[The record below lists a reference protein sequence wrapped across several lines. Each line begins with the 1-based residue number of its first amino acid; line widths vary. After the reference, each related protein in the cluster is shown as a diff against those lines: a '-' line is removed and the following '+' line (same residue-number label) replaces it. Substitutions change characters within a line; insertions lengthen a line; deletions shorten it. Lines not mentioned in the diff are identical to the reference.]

1 MYDHF
6 WLFLAISGYFGT
18 IKHLKRRKYTNC
30 NYLGAKSSKKYMKMA
45 SYGNLEIWP
54 HWYLKPNL
62 SAKIKWRREA
72 KIGANAPHVV

>member
-45 SYGNLEIWP
+45 SYSNLEIWSP
-54 HWYLKPNL
+54 LGPKTHPGPKNGLKMVEGPQN
-62 SAKIKWRREA
+62 WT
-72 KIGANAPHVV
+72 

>member
-45 SYGNLEIWP
+45 SYSDLEIWSQLGP
-54 HWYLKPNL
+54 KTHSDPKNGLKMTEGGQN
-62 SAKIKWRREA
+62 WT
-72 KIGANAPHVV
+72 

>member
-30 NYLGAKSSKKYMKMA
+30 NYLGAISSKKYMKMA
-45 SYGNLEIWP
+45 SYSDLEIWSQFGP
-54 HWYLKPNL
+54 KTHSDPKNGLKMAEGGQN
-62 SAKIKWRREA
+62 WT
-72 KIGANAPHVV
+72 